1 MVSWEELSPFHLCMS
16 LQPWEPDPPTQGG
29 ILLETQRETRSEG
42 SQLKRGSTV
51 ILPTEMIY
59 RKQFEILLSAPRFLT
74 FKHICVH

>member
-42 SQLKRGSTV
+42 SRLKRGSTV
-51 ILPTEMIY
+51 ILLTEMIY